1 VIFLNGGLWFGSDG
15 ELRRMGSTSRRRPLY
30 GRLDWLD
37 ELRLIAILVM
47 ILDHALLILAP
58 DGAWPGVIRLT
69 ITRCAEPL
77 FVFVLAYLTIYL
89 KRPMKMSRW
98 CEVAV
103 AAVIT
108 SSTLTHVLGYAV
120 ADILV
125 SIAVVAPFL
134 PLILGLPRKLCFV
147 GLHACAILAAL
158 PIAVFGISFDYSPL
172 LIVHQVILTRLHSE
186 GGLKIAGK
194 HGLISV
200 GLLVAAS
207 ALIALVATP
216 SASVFVVLFGH
227 PIAALII
234 SLVQRQEIYQSTPL
248 TRIAR
253 RPLTVYTWHLVG
265 LAGFAGLMR
274 IASV

>member
-1 VIFLNGGLWFGSDG
+1 
-15 ELRRMGSTSRRRPLY
+15 MGSTPRRRPLY

-47 ILDHALLILAP
+47 ILDHALLFLAP
-58 DGAWPGVIRLT
+58 EGAWPGVIRLT

-89 KRPMKMSRW
+89 RRPMKVSRW
-98 CEVAV
+98 CKVAV
-103 AAVIT
+103 ASVIT
-108 SSTLTHVLGYAV
+108 STTLTHVLGYAV

-125 SIAVVAPFL
+125 SIAVVVPAL
-134 PLILGLPRKLCFV
+134 PLILRLPRRVCV
-147 GLHACAILAAL
+147 VVLHASAILAAL
-158 PIAVFGISFDYSPL
+158 PITVVGISFDYSPL
-172 LIVHQVILTRLHSE
+172 LIVHQVVLTRLHSE
-186 GGLKIAGK
+186 GGLKLAGK
-194 HGLISV
+194 HGLVSL
-200 GLLVAAS
+200 GLLVTAS
-207 ALIALVATP
+207 VLVSLVATP
-216 SASVFVVLFGH
+216 SASVFVVFFGH

-234 SLVQRQEIYQSTPL
+234 SLVQRQENYQSTPL

-265 LAGFAGLMR
+265 LAGLTGLVR